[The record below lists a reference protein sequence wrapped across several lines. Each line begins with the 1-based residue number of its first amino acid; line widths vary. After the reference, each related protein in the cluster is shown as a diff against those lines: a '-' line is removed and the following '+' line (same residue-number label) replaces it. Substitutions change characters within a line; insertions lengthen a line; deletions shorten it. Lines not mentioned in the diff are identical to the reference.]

1 MKCNFNNVRK
11 SDIYKIKKQATQEVF
26 ELLLAVPVSVLF
38 DKFGFTPEQLE
49 DFAERVLYLFDSFQR
64 GYVSI
69 ESLRETLAEEAGI
82 KFINDKEKNH
92 GRT

>member
-11 SDIYKIKKQATQEVF
+11 SDIDKIKKQATQEVF

-49 DFAERVLYLFDSFQR
+49 DFAERVLYLFDSYQQ
-64 GYVSI
+64 GYIKI
-69 ESLRETLAEEAGI
+69 EDLQEILWQEAGI
-82 KFINDKEKNH
+82 KFKNEKE
-92 GRT
+92 

>member
-11 SDIYKIKKQATQEVF
+11 SDLDKIKKQATQEVF
-26 ELLLAVPVSVLF
+26 ELLLAIPVSVLF

-69 ESLRETLAEEAGI
+69 EGLRETLAEEAGI
-82 KFINDKEKNH
+82 KFINDKE
-92 GRT
+92 